1 MKKIFVPPIKC
12 QGIKT
17 KLVSWIKDYLVDYNG
32 IWIEPFMG
40 SGVVGFNV
48 MPKKAVFCDSN
59 PYIIM
64 FYNDLK
70 NNKINS
76 AIIKNFLLIENEKL
90 LEGKDE
96 YYKEVRSRF
105 NNSPNSLDFLFLNR
119 ACFNGVIRFNR
130 KGLFNTPFC
139 KKPNRF
145 ATSYI
150 TKICNQVSNIQQ
162 IIEQND
168 YTFINQDFYKS
179 IKMATSSDFIY
190 CDPPYIDRYA
200 DYYNGWNEIDEIK
213 LFELLNNTDAKFL
226 MSSWYGNEYREN
238 KYIKSLWK
246 NFNISI
252 RNHYYHIGA
261 KERNRNPMTEAI
273 IYNYNID
280 KIFENN
286 ISIPKSEFQLSFLEK
301 IS

>member
-48 MPKKAVFCDSN
+48 MPKKAIFCDSN

-76 AIIKNFLLIENEKL
+76 AIIKDFLLIENEKL

-105 NNSPNSLDFLFLNR
+105 NKSPNSLDFLFLNR

-162 IIEQND
+162 ILEQND

-252 RNHYYHIGA
+252 RNHYYYIGA

-273 IYNYNID
+273 IYNYNLD
-280 KIFENN
+280 KVFDDN